1 MERIR
6 LAKVKL
12 TYTDLTKTSK
22 ELTEY
27 LRTVLKVKEVQHIIT
42 YKNKDETTS
51 LISLKKN
58 LDCAISFFALNQNPP
73 VLTKLSDYDFLDF
86 VDGFEC
92 YEYGQCDNL
101 IYLKLKHLQEQM
113 RIKDEEIKNLKLLI
127 SKDLKEQDDSLNT
140 VSAESE
146 KKMEK
151 IENDEALQFV
161 QNKNNE
167 DLQFDQ
173 KNEQIANDTEI
184 IKENSIEGKV

>member
-58 LDCAISFFALNQNPP
+58 LTYYLIQ
-73 VLTKLSDYDFLDF
+73 LDP
-86 VDGFEC
+86 
-92 YEYGQCDNL
+92 L
-101 IYLKLKHLQEQM
+101 P
-113 RIKDEEIKNLKLLI
+113 IKPSQKKNI
-127 SKDLKEQDDSLNT
+127 
-140 VSAESE
+140 
-146 KKMEK
+146 
-151 IENDEALQFV
+151 
-161 QNKNNE
+161 
-167 DLQFDQ
+167 
-173 KNEQIANDTEI
+173 
-184 IKENSIEGKV
+184 